1 MSLCE
6 SFFTRDAH
14 VHIIVERMGEQ
25 EKGRS
30 EKDKM
35 DGGNQ
40 RKNSEDGDKI
50 ETEGDK
56 LQTRLTSFA
65 LNRCCRFK
73 RKILKDP

>member
-1 MSLCE
+1 MFISLLNE
-6 SFFTRDAH
+6 WEN
-14 VHIIVERMGEQ
+14 ERKVGAKKTKWMEVIR
-25 EKGRS
+25 GRTP
-30 EKDKM
+30 
-35 DGGNQ
+35 
-40 RKNSEDGDKI
+40 RDKI